1 MILGMYQMNEYEA
14 VLNSPDYQARKEAL
28 DKLCSEKIAE
38 GMARA
43 FKVVATRL
51 LEHRYILLSEAAEL
65 EKGNEL

>member
-1 MILGMYQMNEYEA
+1 MLYDNVLGA
-14 VLNSPDYQARKEAL
+14 PDRETREEAL
-28 DKLCSEKIAE
+28 DKLCSAKIAE